1 MSRTMVAGSFAV
13 AALMLLVA
21 LSQPAR
27 PAFAAFHC
35 MRIHAVMHGYNG
47 DEDAQ
52 FVELRLNAAGQAF
65 VGGHKLRFLDANGVQ
80 KAEFTFPGNIANA
93 ATGDSIL
100 IATDAFNDLYTPGGN
115 SDFVFSA
122 QNTTGKDRL
131 SPVQGP
137 GGKVIFAPGQANCLG
152 QVPVDSVAYGTGT
165 VTADF
170 GSKAVALPSP
180 TTDQGLRLSNL
191 NTTVTNNSTEY
202 SLQSVATTTVSV
214 LQANLPTDFSFPRNN
229 ARLRLGMVDS
239 TVVGGTVTEPELS
252 ATEALPIE
260 ADSEEGSPVVPIVA
274 VSAGVLVSAIALGMF
289 EVRRRRRA

>member
-1 MSRTMVAGSFAV
+1 MSRTMVAGAFAV
-13 AALMLLVA
+13 AALMLLA
-21 LSQPAR
+21 AISQPAR

-52 FVELRLNAAGQAF
+52 FVELRLNAAGQSF
-65 VGGHKLRFLDANGVQ
+65 VGGHKLRFLDANGLQ

-100 IATDAFNDLYTPGGN
+100 IASREFNDLYTPGGN
-115 SDFVFSA
+115 ADFEFNG
-122 QNTTGKDRL
+122 QNTSGLDPL

-137 GGKVIFAPGQANCLG
+137 GGKVIFAPGQGNCFG
-152 QVPVDSVAYGTGT
+152 QVPVDSVAYGSGT
-165 VTADF
+165 VTADY

-202 SLQSVATTTVSV
+202 SLQSAATTTVSV
-214 LQANLPTDFSFPRNN
+214 LPANLASDFSFPRNN
-229 ARLRLGMVDS
+229 ARQRLGMVAPS
-239 TVVGGTVTEPELS
+239 GVGGTVTEPELAAPETLS
-252 ATEALPIE
+252 VEKS
-260 ADSEEGSPVVPIVA
+260 DDGSLVIPIVA
-274 VSAGVLVSAIALGMF
+274 VAAAVILASTGLGAL
-289 EVRRRRRA
+289 ELRRRSRRV